1 MESIGGLT
9 RRSLLVGIAT
19 TRLFANKGTSFPPD
33 TRRYPDP
40 ATELEVYRL
49 TDPAYSSTL
58 PAYYNRVITRNS
70 GALLFCCDRAG
81 SPQAFRIDLKTGEEK
96 QLTQVENL
104 DGASLTM
111 TPDNRSFCFFA
122 GNSLYI
128 SGFANLRERE
138 LYRVQ
143 EGWERC
149 AVQASPSDRTALTP
163 PSPNGRTGSR
173 GFAW

>member
-1 MESIGGLT
+1 MESARRIS
-9 RRSLLVGIAT
+9 RRSLLSGIAA
-19 TRLFANKGTSFPPD
+19 TRLFASKGAAFPPD

-70 GALLFCCDRAG
+70 GSLLFCCDREG
-81 SPQAFRIDLKTGEEK
+81 SQQGFRLDLKTGQEK
-96 QLTQVENL
+96 QLTHIENL
-104 DGASLTM
+104 DGSSLTM

-122 GNSLYI
+122 GASLYI
-128 SGFANLRERE
+128 SGFGTLRERE
-138 LYRVQ
+138 LYRIP

-149 AVQASPSDRTALTP
+149 AGMSVG
-163 PSPNGRTGSR
+163 PNG
-173 GFAW
+173 